1 MFAAV
6 QIAGMTGVM
15 FAVGVVHAETA
26 KVPDVL
32 YPGREFVRLPF
43 NTSCTVEMGCGFVG
57 RATPIDAGDGIVD
70 LVLGVED
77 GYLYHFRN
85 PLYHFR
91 NPRSR

>member
-1 MFAAV
+1 M
-6 QIAGMTGVM
+6 MGVM
-15 FAVGVVHAETA
+15 LLVGIVRAEAA
-26 KVPDVL
+26 KASDVL

-43 NTSCTVEMGCGFVG
+43 NTSGTVEMGCGFVG

-85 PLYHFR
+85 P
-91 NPRSR
+91 RSR